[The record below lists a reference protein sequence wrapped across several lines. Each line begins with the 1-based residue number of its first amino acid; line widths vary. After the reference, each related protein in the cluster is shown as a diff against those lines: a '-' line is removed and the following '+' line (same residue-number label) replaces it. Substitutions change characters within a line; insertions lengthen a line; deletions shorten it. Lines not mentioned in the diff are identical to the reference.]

1 MIEIIKNKLNAE
13 QKITSWVIKKITKTS
28 KELFFIKTKLD
39 MNREV
44 IFTEYQVKIY
54 VDFSQNGVEYTGD
67 VLFTIGQSDSE
78 KEIQDKID
86 FAVKQAQFV
95 KNKPYKLFDN
105 HTEKLLEIKSQ
116 SNIKKFMDKFKDLS
130 DLINHDY
137 KKDGIHSNINS
148 FELFVIDINHKI
160 QNSYGLNLSYD
171 TSKVSFELV
180 TDNDTGKESVEIF
193 TLYDIRDFDIE
204 KIRKIFVEQ
213 LTQTDLR
220 AKAVTSP
227 KLENVKVILS
237 NDAVQELLQYYLD
250 KATDQYIFSKL
261 SNYKVGKKIQKETA
275 KNKITLKTIPNLE
288 NVVNPQIVDGDGV
301 ILKEQIIINNGEVNS
316 IMSGSKIGSYLNMPI
331 SGYTANF
338 AVNAGEISEKELRSG
353 DYLEIKMFSSFLTD
367 NATGDFGGEFRL
379 AILHKDAKEL
389 PVSGGSLSLNLND
402 VQDKMIF
409 SKELEQRSYSLAPS
423 VIAFENV
430 SVAGE

>member
-1 MIEIIKNKLNAE
+1 MIDIIKTKLAMNK
-13 QKITSWVIKKITKTS
+13 KITSWVIKKTTKTS

-44 IFTEYQVKIY
+44 IFTEYQVKIF
-54 VDFSQNGVEYTGD
+54 VDFSENGQDYTGD
-67 VLFTIGQSDSE
+67 VLFTIGQSDNE
-78 KEIQDKID
+78 KEIKDKIN

-105 HTEKLLEIKSQ
+105 HTEKMLDIKSQ
-116 SNIKKFMDKFKDLS
+116 SNIKKFMDNFKDLS
-130 DLINHDY
+130 ELINHDY
-137 KKDGIHSNINS
+137 KKDKIYSNINS
-148 FELFVIDINHKI
+148 FELFVTDINYQI

-193 TLYDIRDFDIE
+193 TLYDIRDFNID
-204 KIRKIFVEQ
+204 KIRKIFIEQ

-220 AKAVTSP
+220 SKAILSP
-227 KLENVKVILS
+227 KLENIKVLLS

-250 KATDQYIFSKL
+250 KSTDQYIFSKM
-261 SNYKVGKKIQKETA
+261 SNYEMGKIVQKEDV

-288 NVVNPQIVDGDGV
+288 NAVNPQVVDGDGV
-301 ILKEQIIINNGEVNS
+301 ILKQQTIIQDGVVKS
-316 IMSGSKIGSYLNMPI
+316 IMSGSKIGSYLNLPI
-331 SGYTANF
+331 SGYTSNF
-338 AVNAGEISEKELRSG
+338 AVNAGKISENDLRTG

-379 AILHKDAKEL
+379 AILHKDGKEI
-389 PVSGGSLSLNLND
+389 PVSGGSLSLNINE

-409 SKELEQRSYSLAPS
+409 SKELEQRSYSLTPS

-430 SVAGE
+430 SVAGQ